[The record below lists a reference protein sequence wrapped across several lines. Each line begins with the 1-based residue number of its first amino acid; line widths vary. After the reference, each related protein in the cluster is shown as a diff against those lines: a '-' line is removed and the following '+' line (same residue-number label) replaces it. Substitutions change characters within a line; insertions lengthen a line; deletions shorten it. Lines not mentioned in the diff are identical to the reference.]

1 MKIVMTA
8 EEIALLENFMR
19 QSQSY
24 FEFGMGGSTC
34 LAARTVQRRI
44 SAIDSDLQWV
54 ENVRS
59 AISAAAPADKEI
71 VLNQVDIGRTG
82 EWGTPIGRESE
93 DKFPAYSK
101 AILAHPEDVD
111 LCLVDGRFRVS
122 CFLTSLL
129 HLRPDAVL
137 AIHDYIRPEYFE
149 IESFARPI
157 AGVDTLKLFV
167 RRADADLA
175 ALQSRAEATRLDP
188 R

>member
-1 MKIVMTA
+1 MKIVMTGA
-8 EEIALLENFMR
+8 EISLLENFMR
-19 QSQSY
+19 HSQSY

-54 ENVRS
+54 ENVRNE
-59 AISAAAPADKEI
+59 IGAAAPANKEI
-71 VLNQVDIGRTG
+71 VLTRIDIGRTG
-82 EWGTPIGRESE
+82 EWGTPVGRESE

-101 AILAHPEDVD
+101 AILAQPDDVD

-129 HLRPDAVL
+129 HLREGAVL

-149 IESFARPI
+149 VETFARPI
-157 AGVDTLKLFV
+157 AGVDTLKIFV
-167 RRADADLA
+167 RRAGADLA
-175 ALQSRAEATRLDP
+175 ALQKRAEETRLDP